1 MNDNEFR
8 EYLRKRDA
16 ETIEDRV
23 KRRSELSQVKY
34 GSAELPELLW
44 EYSAETIQ
52 LFICGHFA
60 SVILWCA
67 SIVELTL
74 EDKLIGS
81 AKGTK
86 ELIELLSFVEKT
98 RLCRKFGIITPQDKN
113 DIDDLRNLRNYIAH
127 ANAGKLTEMARVCY
141 GDVEEAL
148 SLALPGLY
156 LSDFGNK
163 ISSQALKFINFTRA
177 LIKRWY
183 GEKQFNSAFRQG

>member
-1 MNDNEFR
+1 MDDKEFR
-8 EYLRKRDA
+8 EYLKKRDA
-16 ETIEDRV
+16 ETLEDRV
-23 KRRSELSQVKY
+23 KRRSELSPVIY
-34 GSAELPELLW
+34 GSAELPELLG

-52 LFICGHFA
+52 LYICGHFA
-60 SVILWCA
+60 SVILWCT
-67 SIVELTL
+67 SIAELAL

-81 AKGTK
+81 GKGTK
-86 ELIELLSFVEKT
+86 EVIELLSLVEKT
-98 RLCRKFGIITPQDKN
+98 RLCRKFSIITSQDKK

-148 SLALPGLY
+148 SHALPSLY

-163 ISSQALKFINFTRA
+163 ISSQALKFLNFTRE

-183 GEKQFNSAFRQG
+183 GEKPFSSAFSQG